1 MANTTDNLPAI
12 TNSALARYIEDVQ
25 ERYPNAEFYKEKKR
39 DSGRGEGSSL
49 LITICENGSIEE
61 EETFYYSGNS
71 DLESDLETL
80 DSYLE
85 FS

>member
-12 TNSALARYIEDVQ
+12 TNSALARYIEEVQ

-49 LITICENGSIEE
+49 LITICENGGIEE
-61 EETFYYSGNS
+61 EETFYYSGSS
-71 DLESDLETL
+71 DLESDLENL
-80 DSYLE
+80 DCYLE